1 VIRNGHARHD
11 NPPLHR
17 HLVVIDHTVEFDFGL
32 SLLVGGI

>member
-1 VIRNGHARHD
+1 MVTPVTIIR
-11 NPPLHR
+11 LHR